1 MKMLLLITIGMLS
14 ITISSCARSNTA
26 SFNPIAQATPTK
38 PVATELINKTSWI
51 DSIHSQS
58 WRWMYGKYTT
68 NYTDGSRSFSF
79 KTSLKCSKDSAL
91 NALVSFASIPIFNA
105 LATPDS
111 LIYVNK
117 KDRCYGKQPIASF
130 KELLGVELSMKNIQ
144 ELFLG
149 LPLGYKD
156 SAMYTSEFNAL
167 GDSTTMSGILD
178 GGKPIEYRYGSSVKS
193 PRLAW
198 QRLIS
203 PEDSTE
209 VLVQYDPWVKHGL
222 MDVPSLIHVSIK
234 TKEQNIHVMLTY
246 DKFELNSPQEIYI
259 QIPDDYAPCK

>member
-1 MKMLLLITIGMLS
+1 MKALLLISIGMFS
-14 ITISSCARSNTA
+14 INISSCARNNTA
-26 SFNPIAQATPTK
+26 STNPIALATPTE
-38 PVATELINKTSWI
+38 PVPMELKKTSWI
-51 DSIHSQS
+51 DSIHAQS

-79 KTSLKCSKDSAL
+79 KTSLKCSKDSAI

-111 LIYVNK
+111 LFYVNK
-117 KDRCYGKQPIASF
+117 KDRCFGKQPIASF

-156 SAMYTSEFNAL
+156 STQYTSEFNVR
-167 GDSTTMSGILD
+167 GDSTYMSGKLD
-178 GGKPIEYRYGSSVKS
+178 GGKPIEYRYCSSLKS
-193 PRLAW
+193 PRLSW
-198 QRLIS
+198 QRLFI
-203 PEDSTE
+203 PEDLTA
-209 VLVQYDPWVKHGL
+209 VIIQYDQWVKHGL
-222 MDVPSLIHVSIK
+222 MDIPSLIHVSIK
-234 TKEQNIHVMLTY
+234 TKEQNIRVILTY